1 MVTYVLLQED
11 KWKRE
16 QAAAKE
22 KQKAEEIKKQI
33 IEEREH
39 EELDALAHAAGIK
52 QYASILLRV
61 IEYRSQVCLPPGCP
75 AAHGGSCV
83 HSVEYS
89 RA

>member
-1 MVTYVLLQED
+1 MLLQED

-52 QYASILLRV
+52 QCAFVLL
-61 IEYRSQVCLPPGCP
+61 ES
-75 AAHGGSCV
+75 H
-83 HSVEYS
+83 
-89 RA
+89 

>member
-1 MVTYVLLQED
+1 MRSADMGTYVLLQED

-39 EELDALAHAAGIK
+39 EELDDLAHAAGIK
-52 QYASILLRV
+52 QCAFVLL
-61 IEYRSQVCLPPGCP
+61 ES
-75 AAHGGSCV
+75 H
-83 HSVEYS
+83 
-89 RA
+89 